1 MTSRRCPW
9 RTGRWVG
16 RDRVL
21 GAGPFPSRLAN
32 GGRDPG
38 TRRCSG
44 AQAGGQAFGVQR
56 PGSSRRRPQ
65 RRRLPGSRR
74 LVAVALS
81 LGGHRSGRTLGQ
93 QLTPRLHVPQG
104 PSGGMATMGRLLGSC
119 SPAWLW
125 VLGEGHAFRLFPLE
139 LPPSCPSL
147 TPWPPRDEK
156 YGVIAAL
163 TQNLLRQHVLTGS
176 APARRGL
183 HTSSRQAD
191 SSRAWLTRVHRQAY
205 ARLYPVLLVK
215 QDGSTVH
222 IRYREPRR
230 VLEMPVDLDTL
241 SPEERRT
248 RLRKR
253 ETQLQKKKEEKPELS
268 DDFDEERYKRF
279 WTKK

>member
-1 MTSRRCPW
+1 MWRRQTYREIHVSGEG
-9 RTGRWVG
+9 RTPLTEVPVPDTLR
-16 RDRVL
+16 R
-21 GAGPFPSRLAN
+21 GAGH
-32 GGRDPG
+32 
-38 TRRCSG
+38 
-44 AQAGGQAFGVQR
+44 AGLT
-56 PGSSRRRPQ
+56 
-65 RRRLPGSRR
+65 RRLPPKLSSRCVLR
-74 LVAVALS
+74 IPALPAFS
-81 LGGHRSGRTLGQ
+81 HGQ
-93 QLTPRLHVPQG
+93 QTTP
-104 PSGGMATMGRLLGSC
+104 
-119 SPAWLW
+119 
-125 VLGEGHAFRLFPLE
+125 VLKAYDTDKVG
-139 LPPSCPSL
+139 
-147 TPWPPRDEK
+147 
-156 YGVIAAL
+156 
-163 TQNLLRQHVLTGS
+163 LLRQHVLTGS

>member
-1 MTSRRCPW
+1 MWRRQTYQEIHVSKPRPPKPTSHPERRSEQQV
-9 RTGRWVG
+9 R
-16 RDRVL
+16 
-21 GAGPFPSRLAN
+21 AQ
-32 GGRDPG
+32 DP
-38 TRRCSG
+38 
-44 AQAGGQAFGVQR
+44 R
-56 PGSSRRRPQ
+56 P
-65 RRRLPGSRR
+65 
-74 LVAVALS
+74 ALS
-81 LGGHRSGRTLGQ
+81 QCPALPAFSHGQ
-93 QLTPRLHVPQG
+93 QTNP
-104 PSGGMATMGRLLGSC
+104 
-119 SPAWLW
+119 
-125 VLGEGHAFRLFPLE
+125 VLKAYNTDKVG
-139 LPPSCPSL
+139 
-147 TPWPPRDEK
+147 
-156 YGVIAAL
+156 
-163 TQNLLRQHVLTGS
+163 LLRQHVLTGS

>member
-104 PSGGMATMGRLLGSC
+104 PSGGMATMGRLLG
-119 SPAWLW
+119 
-125 VLGEGHAFRLFPLE
+125 
-139 LPPSCPSL
+139 
-147 TPWPPRDEK
+147 
-156 YGVIAAL
+156 
-163 TQNLLRQHVLTGS
+163 LLRQHVLTGS